1 MVVFTVSFILYTALV
16 IGVGLW
22 SARRAGQS
30 DEEYFLAGRSLGPWV
45 ASLSASASSESGWV
59 TLGLVGWAFA
69 NGVQAFWILP
79 GSLLGFAFNWFV
91 VAGRMRDM
99 AAADGSVTLPDF
111 LARRFAERAPVL
123 RIMSVVVILTAML
136 LYCGAQFAAA
146 GKAFEISFSAVSY
159 QGGVLIGAAIVL
171 IYVTLGGFRAACWTD
186 LLQAVLMVGVLV
198 VFPLWLLSDGHG
210 AASIREGLARGDASL
225 LMFWPTATGGALIGF
240 LLGSGALG
248 INFGYMGQP
257 HVLVRFM
264 AMRSR
269 RDATIGGVIAITW
282 AALVLSGAVATGII
296 VRAMAEQGAPWATG
310 MLASGDGEYA
320 LVAAAINLAPPLL
333 GGLVLAAILA
343 AICSTA
349 DSQLVV
355 ASSAVAND
363 IWSRL
368 LDRVHGANHAL
379 INRVTVLAMGAAA
392 VLLVIDE
399 QVTIYEYV
407 LTYGWAIL
415 GASFGPQVILAI
427 LWRRASWW
435 GCIGGMATGFIV
447 AILWKVVMDNN
458 ITVGETRIQ
467 IYNLP
472 LAFLA
477 AIVVNVAVSLLV
489 PDQPVSS
496 GAWKTSR
503 NSNS

>member
-1 MVVFTVSFILYTALV
+1 
-16 IGVGLW
+16 
-22 SARRAGQS
+22 
-30 DEEYFLAGRSLGPWV
+30 
-45 ASLSASASSESGWV
+45 
-59 TLGLVGWAFA
+59 
-69 NGVQAFWILP
+69 
-79 GSLLGFAFNWFV
+79 
-91 VAGRMRDM
+91 
-99 AAADGSVTLPDF
+99 
-111 LARRFAERAPVL
+111 
-123 RIMSVVVILTAML
+123 
-136 LYCGAQFAAA
+136 
-146 GKAFEISFSAVSY
+146 
-159 QGGVLIGAAIVL
+159 LIGAGIVL
-171 IYVTLGGFRAACWTD
+171 VYVTLGGFRAACWTD
-186 LLQAVLMVGVLV
+186 LLQALLMVGVLV
-198 VFPLWLLSDGHG
+198 LFPLWLLSDGHG
-210 AASIREGLARGDASL
+210 ASSIREGLARGDASL
-225 LMFWPTATGGALIGF
+225 LRFWPTASGGALIGF

-269 RDATIGGVIAITW
+269 RDAAIGGVISITW

-320 LVAAAINLAPPLL
+320 LVAAAINLAPPLI

-368 LDRVHGANHAL
+368 LDRVHGVNHAV
-379 INRVTVLAMGAAA
+379 INRITVLVMGIAA

-427 LWRRASWW
+427 LWKRASWW
-435 GCIGGMATGFIV
+435 GCIAGMATGFTV
-447 AILWKVVMDNN
+447 AILWKVMMDNQ
-458 ITVGETRIQ
+458 ITIGGTEVQ
-467 IYNLP
+467 VYNLP
-472 LAFLA
+472 LAFTA
-477 AIVVNVAVSLLV
+477 ALVVNIVVSLLF
-489 PDQPVSS
+489 PSKS
-496 GAWKTSR
+496 LSFRA
-503 NSNS
+503 

>member
-1 MVVFTVSFILYTALV
+1 MVVFTVSFVLYTLLV
-16 IGVGLW
+16 VGVGLW
-22 SARRAGQS
+22 SARRAGRS
-30 DEEYFLAGRSLGPWV
+30 DEEYFLAGRSLGPWI

-91 VAGRMRDM
+91 LAGRMRDI
-99 AAADGSVTLPDF
+99 AASDGSVTLPDF
-111 LARRFAERAPVL
+111 LAKRFAERAPVL
-123 RIMSVVVILTAML
+123 RIMSVIVILTAML

-146 GKAFEISFSAVSY
+146 GKAFDISFSAISY
-159 QGGVLIGAAIVL
+159 QGGVLIGAGIVL
-171 IYVTLGGFRAACWTD
+171 VYVTLGGFRAACWTD
-186 LLQAVLMVGVLV
+186 LLQALLMVGVLV
-198 VFPLWLLSDGHG
+198 LFPLWLLSDGHG
-210 AASIREGLARGDASL
+210 ASSIREGLARGDASL
-225 LMFWPTATGGALIGF
+225 LRFWPTASGGALIGF

-269 RDATIGGVIAITW
+269 RDAAIGGVISITW

-320 LVAAAINLAPPLL
+320 LVAAAINLAPPLI

-368 LDRVHGANHAL
+368 LDRVHGVNHAV
-379 INRVTVLAMGAAA
+379 INRITVLVMGIAA

-427 LWRRASWW
+427 LWKRASWW
-435 GCIGGMATGFIV
+435 GCIAGMATGFTV
-447 AILWKVVMDNN
+447 AILWKVMMDNQ
-458 ITVGETRIQ
+458 ITIGGTEVQ
-467 IYNLP
+467 VYNLP
-472 LAFLA
+472 LAFVA
-477 AIVVNVAVSLLV
+477 ALVVNMGVSLLF
-489 PDQPVSS
+489 PSKS
-496 GAWKTSR
+496 LSFRA
-503 NSNS
+503 